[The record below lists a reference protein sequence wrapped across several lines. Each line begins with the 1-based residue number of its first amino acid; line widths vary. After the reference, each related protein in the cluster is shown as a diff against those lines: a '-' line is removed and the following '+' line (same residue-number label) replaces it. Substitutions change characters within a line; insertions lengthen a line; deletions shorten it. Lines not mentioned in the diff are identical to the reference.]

1 MLKRFAALLCVL
13 PLLAM
18 GVFAQGL
25 NTSASKDD
33 WEEINYEFNSSVL
46 VDGFPSLLRL
56 SELLQKNPGYKVR
69 LEGHTDRIG
78 GDDYN
83 EKLGLARANTVRDFL
98 VKYGARPGQIDVG
111 TRGKA
116 DPKYP
121 GQKPTYSKTD
131 EARWMNRR
139 VVMTVTDDQGRT
151 ISAAGVGDAIRAMEP
166 PRAAGGMA
174 DCCSEV
180 LKRLDKLDDIAKAL
194 QALADQNAALR
205 RELDAL
211 KQGQQVLESKA
222 NQPMPGA
229 PAAAPPSAD
238 NIAKEVAQEIKRE
251 ATPKF
256 QLLGVNLGGDSNQ
269 HLTATGMG
277 RFFGVFDEHFAV
289 QAQAS
294 FTYYKDQ
301 KEGEA
306 DLGLVDRMG
315 HFQAGLFGSVKHVA
329 LSGNQ
334 NGGNLGQAS
343 LTVDYLFKY
352 GKIGAYGTYAF
363 MNSAQINSVA
373 AILANGITSPDLLDE
388 RFLRAI
394 NQAGASFSFGL
405 WGNNYMEGNVGYLKS
420 VMYGD
425 RAGGT
430 VRFVF
435 PLNRFLALT
444 VEGGLNETLLGSGN
458 TGFARAGLRF
468 GSAIRPR
475 DYAAGT
481 APVPVDVPQIRYE
494 IINKTVRTGHTPPV
508 ANAGPDQIGVAAG
521 TITLNGS
528 QSYSPDGLPITYQW
542 TGPGVALSNP
552 TGAITT
558 FAAAAGQSY
567 TFELTVTD
575 SLGGKGSAYVR
586 VTTTAAA
593 QAQVLFFIANP
604 STITAGQSSTL
615 QWGTSNATTVTISGL
630 GSVPLSGSQPVFP
643 TVTTT
648 YTLTATNATSNQTL
662 TATVVVNPLAVSI
675 GFCTATPM
683 NISAG
688 QSSTI
693 SYSTVNA
700 TSVTITPGGSI
711 GQNGTVVVSPTS
723 TTNYLITATGQ
734 SGTTT
739 TCSVAVTVTPGAV
752 PQIITFVAVPATINS
767 GQTSTLSWTV
777 QNAATVS
784 ISPGLGNVSL
794 NGSQIVTPAA
804 TTTYVLTATN
814 SAGSVTA
821 SATVNVIV
829 TPPPLITSFTANPN
843 PSPSPTS
850 PVLLSCQTQ
859 NAVSVTMG
867 GILFLPGTSMFYE
880 HPTQNTTY
888 TCIATGQNGQT
899 VSQSVT
905 VTVNQ
910 PVVPPPT
917 SPPVIVIL
925 GGPNLAIQAPEF
937 VPLPASMAFTPDAS
951 NTYSPV
957 GNNPLTFAWTS
968 STAGVSIAGAN
979 TSKPTITV
987 PAPGIYIANL
997 AVTDS
1002 KGNVTNQIL
1011 VLDWQFNPH

>member
-1 MLKRFAALLCVL
+1 MLKRFAAFLCIL
-13 PLLAM
+13 PLLAI
-18 GVFAQGL
+18 GVHAQGL

-56 SELLQKNPGYKVR
+56 SELLQKNPGFKVR

-166 PRAAGGMA
+166 RPAAGMT

-194 QALADQNAALR
+194 KDLADQNAALR

-222 NQPMPGA
+222 NQPGA
-229 PAAAPPSAD
+229 PAMAPPSAD
-238 NIAKEVAQEIKRE
+238 NIAKEVAQELKKE

-256 QLLGVNLGGDSNQ
+256 QLLGVNLGADSNQ

-289 QAQAS
+289 QAQAN

-352 GKIGAYGTYAF
+352 GKVGAYGTYAF

-373 AILANGITSPDLLDE
+373 AVLANGITSPDLLDE

-435 PLNRFLALT
+435 PLNKFLALT
-444 VEGGLNETLLGSGN
+444 LEGGLNETLLGAGN
-458 TGFARAGLRF
+458 SGFARAGLRF
-468 GSAIRPR
+468 GSAIRPK
-475 DYAAGT
+475 DFAAGT

-508 ANAGPDQIGVAAG
+508 ANAGPNQIGVAAG
-521 TITLNGS
+521 PITLNGLA
-528 QSYSPDGLPITYQW
+528 SYSPDGLPLTYLW
-542 TGPGVALSNP
+542 TGPGVGLSNP
-552 TGAITT
+552 TAAITT
-558 FAAAAGQSY
+558 FVAAAGQAY

-593 QAQVLFFIANP
+593 QAQILFFIANP
-604 STITAGQSSTL
+604 STITAGQPSTL

-630 GSVPLSGSQPVFP
+630 GNVPLNGSQSVSPP
-643 TVTTT
+643 VTTT
-648 YTLTATNATSNQTL
+648 YQLTATNATSNQTL
-662 TATVVVNPLAVSI
+662 TATVTVNPVAVNI

-688 QSSTI
+688 QSSTL
-693 SYSTVNA
+693 SYQTSNA
-700 TSVTITPGGSI
+700 TSVVITPGIGSVPP
-711 GQNGTVVVSPTS
+711 NGTYVVSPIV
-723 TTNYLITATGQ
+723 TTNYTVTATGQ
-734 SGTTT
+734 GGATTS
-739 TCSVAVTVTPGAV
+739 CSVAVTVTPASV
-752 PQIITFVAVPATINS
+752 PQIITFTAVPATINS
-767 GQTSTLSWTV
+767 GQTSTLAWTV

-784 ISPGLGNVSL
+784 ISPGLGTVSL
-794 NGSQIVTPAA
+794 NGSQVVTPAA

-814 SAGSVTA
+814 AAGSVNA

-829 TPPPLITSFTANPN
+829 IPPPIITSFTANPN

-859 NAVSVTMG
+859 NAASVTMG
-867 GILFLPGTSMFYE
+867 GILFLPGTSMYYE

-888 TCIATGQNGQT
+888 TCIATSQGGQT

-905 VTVNQ
+905 VTVNM
-910 PVVPPPT
+910 PTVPPPT
-917 SPPVIVIL
+917 TPPVIVIL
-925 GGPNLAIQAPEF
+925 GGPNITIQSPEF

-968 STAGVSIAGAN
+968 TTAGVSISGGN
-979 TSKPTITV
+979 SSKPTIT
-987 PAPGIYIANL
+987 AATPGIYIANL

-1002 KGNVTNQIL
+1002 KGNVTNQVL
-1011 VLDWQFNPH
+1011 VLDWQFNAH

>member
-1 MLKRFAALLCVL
+1 MLKKFAALLCVL
-13 PLLAM
+13 PLLAI
-18 GVFAQGL
+18 GVSAQGL

-166 PRAAGGMA
+166 RPAGGMT

-194 QALADQNAALR
+194 KDLADQNAALR

-222 NQPMPGA
+222 NQPGA
-229 PAAAPPSAD
+229 PPMAPPSAD

-256 QLLGVNLGGDSNQ
+256 QLLGVNLGADSDQ

-289 QAQAS
+289 QAQAD

-315 HFQAGLFGSVKHVA
+315 RFQAGLFGSVKHVA

-343 LTVDYLFKY
+343 LTLDYLFKY
-352 GKIGAYGTYAF
+352 GKLGAYGTYAF
-363 MNSAQINSVA
+363 MNSAEINSVA
-373 AILANGITSPDLLDE
+373 AVLANGITSPDLMDQ

-435 PLNRFLALT
+435 PLNKFMALT
-444 VEGGLNETLLGSGN
+444 LEGGLNETLLGSGN

-468 GSAIRPR
+468 GSTIRPKE
-475 DYAAGT
+475 YLAGT

-494 IINKTVRTGHTPPV
+494 IINRQVRTGHTPPV
-508 ANAGPDQIGVAAG
+508 ANAGPNQIGVPAG

-542 TGPGVALSNP
+542 TGGGVVLSNP
-552 TGAITT
+552 TAAITT
-558 FAAAAGQSY
+558 FTAAAGQSY

-586 VTTTAAA
+586 VTTTAAL
-593 QAQVLFFIANP
+593 QAQVQFFIANP

-615 QWGTSNATTVTISGL
+615 QWGTSNATTVNISGL
-630 GSVPLSGSQPVFP
+630 GNVALSGSQSVSP

-648 YTLTATNATSNQTL
+648 YTLTATNATSNQVM
-662 TATVVVNPLAVSI
+662 TATVVVNPVAVNI

-688 QSSTI
+688 QSSTL
-693 SYSTVNA
+693 SYQTSNA
-700 TSVTITPGGSI
+700 TSVVITPGVGSVPP
-711 GQNGTVVVSPTS
+711 NGTFVVSPTVS
-723 TTNYLITATGQ
+723 TNYVVTATGA
-734 SGTTT
+734 GGATTS
-739 TCSVAVTVTPGAV
+739 CSVAVSVTPGAV
-752 PQIITFVAVPATINS
+752 PQIINFVATPATINS
-767 GQTSTLSWTV
+767 GQTSTLSWAV

-784 ISPGLGNVSL
+784 ISPGLGPVSAT
-794 NGSQIVTPAA
+794 GSQVVTPTA
-804 TTTYVLTATN
+804 TTTYTLTATN
-814 SAGSVTA
+814 PAGSVTA
-821 SATVNVIV
+821 QTTVNVIV
-829 TPPPLITSFTANPN
+829 VPAPVITSFTANPN

-867 GILFLPGTSMFYE
+867 GILFLPGSSMYYE

-888 TCIATGQNGQT
+888 TCIATGQGGQT

-905 VTVNQ
+905 VTVNM
-910 PVVPPPT
+910 PTVPPPT
-917 SPPVIVIL
+917 TPPVIVIS
-925 GGPNLAIQAPEF
+925 GGPNINIQSPEF
-937 VPLPASMAFTPDAS
+937 QPLPASMSFNPDAS

-968 STAGVSIAGAN
+968 STAGVSITGGT
-979 TSKPTITV
+979 TSKPIITV
-987 PAPGIYIANL
+987 PTPGIYIATL

-1002 KGNVTNQIL
+1002 KGNTTTQLL